1 MTAYLIDVTSG
12 YISWVILIL
21 LVYGI
26 IKLFKKEKF
35 KTINFKVVFLVSI
48 IGVFSPTLRLMS
60 GKYQTASEIEMSEQ
74 DKAVLK
80 TIIQICLSGEEIS
93 KDTHVQFYSIVDEY
107 KISEEDLNEMFSIFY
122 NEDLILLQKSFYNDA
137 LKTIQTGQISKS
149 ESREDF
155 ENKLLNDSQK
165 ERNREYLL
173 KIQSKE
179 PIDIGGE
186 EIVLDEEICLTI
198 IDNMEDIFQ
207 IGQKNIATLKN
218 RNF

>member
-1 MTAYLIDVTSG
+1 MTAYLIDVTFG

-48 IGVFSPTLRLMS
+48 IGVFSPTLGLMS
-60 GKYQTASEIEMSEQ
+60 GKYQTAPEIEMSEQ
-74 DKAVLK
+74 DKAGLK
-80 TIIQICLSGEEIS
+80 TIIQSCLSGEEIS

-107 KISEEDLNEMFSIFY
+107 KISEEDLNEMFLIFY
-122 NEDLILLQKSFYNDA
+122 NEDLMLLQKSFYNDA

-149 ESREDF
+149 ESREDL

>member
-1 MTAYLIDVTSG
+1 MKAYLIDVTFG

-48 IGVFSPTLRLMS
+48 IGVFSPTLGLMS
-60 GKYQTASEIEMSEQ
+60 GKYQTAPEIEMSEQ
-74 DKAVLK
+74 DKAGLK
-80 TIIQICLSGEEIS
+80 TIIQSCLSGEEIS

-107 KISEEDLNEMFSIFY
+107 KISEEDLNEMFLIFY
-122 NEDLILLQKSFYNDA
+122 NEDLMLLQKSFYNDA

-149 ESREDF
+149 ESREDL

-165 ERNREYLL
+165 ERNREYWL

-198 IDNMEDIFQ
+198 IDNIEDIFQ

>member
-1 MTAYLIDVTSG
+1 
-12 YISWVILIL
+12 
-21 LVYGI
+21 
-26 IKLFKKEKF
+26 
-35 KTINFKVVFLVSI
+35 
-48 IGVFSPTLRLMS
+48 MS
-60 GKYQTASEIEMSEQ
+60 GKYQTAPEIEMSEQ
-74 DKAVLK
+74 DKAGLK
-80 TIIQICLSGEEIS
+80 TIIQSCLSGEEIS

-149 ESREDF
+149 ESREDL

>member
-1 MTAYLIDVTSG
+1 MKAYLIDVTFG

-48 IGVFSPTLRLMS
+48 IGVFSPTLGLMS
-60 GKYQTASEIEMSEQ
+60 GKYQTAPEIEMSEQ
-74 DKAVLK
+74 DKAGLK
-80 TIIQICLSGEEIS
+80 TIIQSCLSGEEIS

-107 KISEEDLNEMFSIFY
+107 KISEEDLNEMFLIFY
-122 NEDLILLQKSFYNDA
+122 NEDLMLLQKSFYNDA

-149 ESREDF
+149 ESREDL

-198 IDNMEDIFQ
+198 IDNIEDIFQ

>member
-1 MTAYLIDVTSG
+1 MTAYLIDVTFG

-48 IGVFSPTLRLMS
+48 IGVFSPTLGLMS
-60 GKYQTASEIEMSEQ
+60 GKYQTAPEIEMSEQ
-74 DKAVLK
+74 DKAGLK
-80 TIIQICLSGEEIS
+80 TIIQSCLSGEEIS

-107 KISEEDLNEMFSIFY
+107 KISEEDLNEMFLIFY
-122 NEDLILLQKSFYNDA
+122 NEDLMLLQKSFYNDA

-149 ESREDF
+149 ESREDL

-198 IDNMEDIFQ
+198 IDNIEDIFQ

>member
-1 MTAYLIDVTSG
+1 MTAYLIDVTFG

-48 IGVFSPTLRLMS
+48 IGVFSPTLGLMS
-60 GKYQTASEIEMSEQ
+60 GKYQTAPEIEMSEQ
-74 DKAVLK
+74 DKAGLK
-80 TIIQICLSGEEIS
+80 TIIQSCFSGEEIS

-107 KISEEDLNEMFSIFY
+107 KISEEDLNEMFLIFY
-122 NEDLILLQKSFYNDA
+122 NEDLMLLQKSFYNDA

-149 ESREDF
+149 ESREDL